1 MQKLIDALMVTGL
14 PRHVMLMVGDR
25 DGRILYVSPRLCEVL
40 GYSAEELTGQG
51 FRSLKSGLHDDAFY
65 AGMWSA
71 VASGEEWHH
80 EIANRCKDGSTVW
93 LEMTLFAL
101 DGAEQRYLGVCSNV
115 TERKRAEQAHRQ
127 VEDLLAQTLQGD
139 PVPTFVIDATHRV
152 THWNRA
158 LEALTGVRAA
168 DVANSGQAARIFYG
182 EVRPVMADMIVD
194 GSIERLEAFYGTTLR
209 RSPVVT
215 DAYEAEGYFPDI
227 GGGGRWLA
235 FTAAPLRDAAGRII
249 GAIETLQDVTERKQ
263 AEAALKHAY
272 DELEMLV
279 QQRTGELARAK
290 AALEADMQERERSER
305 ELLRRNAELT
315 ELNTRLGEA
324 QEQLAQSE
332 RLASIGQ
339 LAAGVAHEINNPIGY
354 VQSNLGTLGSY
365 LDDLFQLMSSYELAL
380 AEMPRDNPQLIA
392 AMQLK
397 QEKDFDFLR
406 EDVPS
411 LMAESHE
418 GITRVRKI
426 VADLKDFSRVDNS
439 QEWQWANLHQGLE
452 STLNIVNNEIKY
464 KADVVKQFGDLPDI
478 ECLPSQLNQV
488 FMNLMVNAAHAI
500 PVNTR
505 GTITLRTGMGE
516 GGDTVWVEVADT
528 GCGIEADHLKRI
540 FDPFFTTKPVGKG
553 TGLGLSL
560 SYGIVQKHGG
570 QIMVSS
576 EPGKGSR
583 FRVSLPVSQT
593 HGEEHDRTEG
603 LQ

>member
-40 GYSAEELTGQG
+40 GYSDEELTGQG

-101 DGAEQRYLGVCSNV
+101 DGAEQRYLGVCSDV

-139 PVPTFVIDATHRV
+139 PVPTFVIDASHRV

-168 DVANSGQAARIFYG
+168 EVANSGQAARIFYG

-194 GSIERLEAFYGTTLR
+194 GCIERLEDFYGKTLR
-209 RSPVVT
+209 RSPVVP

-380 AEMPRDNPQLIA
+380 TEMPRDNPQLIA

-593 HGEEHDRTEG
+593 HGEHDRTEG

>member
-71 VASGEEWHH
+71 VARGEEWHH